1 MNPSVTRHQHTPAPS
16 PVVDPQ
22 TGLELYELSHPW
34 GHGAPAYPGHPDTR
48 IHRVVTHARH
58 GVLTQRIRTVMHTGT
73 HVNAPAHL
81 VQRAAGIG
89 ALPLGLFFGQGVVLD
104 VSKEQWELVTA
115 ADLESA
121 TPAVEPGDIVLIVTG
136 WHRRYSDSQDYFGHA
151 PGLAPEAAMWLRDTG
166 AKLVG
171 VDTPYVD
178 HPLATQLADH
188 RGGPLAP
195 YLVPRYESETGRA
208 ASEDFPEL
216 HPAHRTLLDAD
227 IPTIENVGGDVDLL
241 LGKRVTIQSFPWRWP
256 EGDACP
262 VRLVAL
268 RDDRGDYRIETGEA
282 K

>member
-1 MNPSVTRHQHTPAPS
+1 MSRKPKTSHTQPFR
-16 PVVDPQ
+16 
-22 TGLELYELSHPW
+22 L
-34 GHGAPAYPGHPDTR
+34 PDT
-48 IHRVVTHARH
+48 TS
-58 GVLTQRIRTVMHTGT
+58 LK
-73 HVNAPAHL
+73 
-81 VQRAAGIG
+81 IG
-89 ALPLGLFFGQGVVLD
+89 ANIAAE
-104 VSKEQWELVTA
+104 SKTR
-115 ADLESA
+115 
-121 TPAVEPGDIVLIVTG
+121 AVAQQQP
-136 WHRRYSDSQDYFGHA
+136 
-151 PGLAPEAAMWLRDTG
+151 
-166 AKLVG
+166 
-171 VDTPYVD
+171 
-178 HPLATQLADH
+178 ADH

-268 RDDRGDYRIETGEA
+268 RDARGDYRIETGEA

>member
-1 MNPSVTRHQHTPAPS
+1 MNPSVTLHQPTAAPS
-16 PVVDPQ
+16 PEVDPQ

-34 GHGAPAYPGHPDTR
+34 GHGAPVYPGFPDMQMART
-48 IHRVVTHARH
+48 VTHASH
-58 GVLTQRIRTVMHTGT
+58 GVMTQRIRTVMHTGT
-73 HVNAPAHL
+73 HVNAPIHL
-81 VQRAAGIG
+81 IQRTAGIG
-89 ALPLGLFFGQGVVLD
+89 TLPLGLFFGKGVVLD
-104 VSKEQWELVTA
+104 IPKEQWELVTV

-121 TPAVEPGDIVLIVTG
+121 TPAVEAGDIVLIVTG
-136 WHRRYSDSQDYFGHA
+136 WHRRYSDSQDYFAHG
-151 PGLAPEAAMWLRDTG
+151 PGLAPEAALWLRDAG

-171 VDTPYVD
+171 VDTAYVD

-195 YLVPRYESETGRA
+195 YLVPRYESETGRV
-208 ASEDFPEL
+208 ASDDFPEL
-216 HPAHRTLLDAD
+216 NPAHRALLEAE

-241 LGKRVTIQSFPWRWP
+241 LGKRVTVQSFPWRWP

>member
-1 MNPSVTRHQHTPAPS
+1 
-16 PVVDPQ
+16 
-22 TGLELYELSHPW
+22 
-34 GHGAPAYPGHPDTR
+34 
-48 IHRVVTHARH
+48 
-58 GVLTQRIRTVMHTGT
+58 MHTGT

-121 TPAVEPGDIVLIVTG
+121 TPAVKPGDIVLIVTG

-151 PGLAPEAAMWLRDTG
+151 PGLAPEAATWLRDTG

-195 YLVPRYESETGRA
+195 YLVPRYESETGRT

-216 HPAHRTLLDAD
+216 YPAHRTLLDAD

-241 LGKRVTIQSFPWRWP
+241 RGKRVTIQSFPRRWP

>member
-1 MNPSVTRHQHTPAPS
+1 M
-16 PVVDPQ
+16 
-22 TGLELYELSHPW
+22 YELSHPW
-34 GHGAPAYPGHPDTR
+34 GHGAPAYPGFPDTR
-48 IHRVVTHARH
+48 IQRPVTHARH
-58 GVLTQRIRTVMHTGT
+58 GVMAQRIRTVMHTGT
-73 HVNAPAHL
+73 HVNAPIHL
-81 VQRAAGIG
+81 VQQAAGIG
-89 ALPLGLFFGQGVVLD
+89 TLPLGLFFGNGVVLD
-104 VSKEQWELVTA
+104 VPKEQWELVTA

-121 TPAVEPGDIVLIVTG
+121 TPAVEAGDIVLIVTG
-136 WHRRYSDSQDYFGHA
+136 WHRR
-151 PGLAPEAAMWLRDTG
+151 LWLRDAG

-195 YLVPRYESETGRA
+195 YLVPRYESETGRV

-216 HPAHRTLLDAD
+216 NPAHRALLEAE

-268 RDDRGDYRIETGEA
+268 RDNRGDYRIETGEA